1 MKKTET
7 VERLAG
13 VSNDAVRVRTGRSWS
28 EWLAI
33 LDAAGARAMNHKQIV
48 AVLRRYNIGG
58 WWQQMVTV
66 AYEQARGLRKK
77 HQRPEGFEVS
87 ASKTLAVSGAEAFRA
102 WKDEKA
108 RARWL
113 GNVALIVRKAT
124 PGRSLRLSWS
134 DGTSVSVDFYPKG
147 TGKCQVTVQHAKL
160 ADEKTAL
167 RMKAFW
173 AKRQQQLK
181 EFLER

>member
-1 MKKTET
+1 MKTTESI
-7 VERLAG
+7 ERLAG
-13 VSNDAVRVRTGRSWS
+13 VGSDAVKARTGKSWS
-28 EWLAI
+28 EWLAV

-48 AVLRRYNIGG
+48 AFLGPYDLGG

-77 HQRPEGFEVS
+77 HQRPKGYEISG
-87 ASKTLAVSGAEAFRA
+87 SKTLDVSVAQAFRA
-102 WKDEKA
+102 WKGEA

-113 GNVALIVRKAT
+113 GNVALVVRKAT
-124 PGRSLRLSWS
+124 SGRSFRISWS
-134 DGTSVSVDFYPKG
+134 DGSSVSVDFYPKG
-147 TGKCQVTVQHAKL
+147 TGRCQVTVQHGKL
-160 ADEKTAL
+160 ADEKAAL

-173 AKRQQQLK
+173 AKRLQQLK